1 MTLFVN
7 GSKRTRLNLFGKVS
21 LITDDIIAKLFDMNI
36 EREDFTINNLKFEV
50 LNSPYILDNKITFI
64 VSEI

>member
-7 GSKRTRLNLFGKVS
+7 GPKRTELNLFGKLS
-21 LITDDIIAKLFDMNI
+21 LITDDIVGKLFDMNI
-36 EREDFTINNLKFEV
+36 ERKGFVVDNLKFE
-50 LNSPYILDNKITFI
+50 LINGPYIPINSISFI